1 MEKKNRLKFILERF
15 NEGSANA
22 AELTE
27 LEQLLNDPELLS
39 QLDELWDK
47 IPANANFFDEGRTEA
62 MLAGIEERNHQ
73 LQQQQARK
81 RRMVFAIAASI
92 TILLTATILY
102 LNISSDEPSSV
113 IATTTPGKIP
123 SIAPGEDKAMLVLA
137 DGSTIYLEGSDNKT
151 IPVQGNTQITRING
165 QVVYVSKDAQ
175 ANAPVLYNTLKTPR
189 GGQYQL
195 QLADGSKV
203 WMNAGSSLY
212 FPASFN
218 GKERMV
224 QLTGEAYFEIAK
236 DAQRPFRVMV
246 NDMQVNVL
254 GTHFNIMAYDNEV
267 ATAVTLLEGAVS
279 VERNHESVKLRPGQ
293 QAQSA
298 DHSTIKVLN
307 DIDPEEAV
315 AWKNGF
321 FITNHTS
328 LPVLMRQIE
337 RWYNVEVVY
346 EGKVPNKQF
355 GGKIPR
361 KSDLKEV
368 LEVLELSKVYTKVE
382 GNKVT
387 ILDR

>member
-1 MEKKNRLKFILERF
+1 MEKNRLTFLLERF
-15 NEGSANA
+15 NEGRASA
-22 AELTE
+22 AELAE
-27 LEQLLNDPELLS
+27 LEQLLTDPDVIA
-39 QLDELWDK
+39 QLDGLWEK

-62 MLAGIEERNHQ
+62 MLAGIEERNRQ
-73 LQQQQARK
+73 LHQQQSRKK
-81 RRMVFAIAASI
+81 RRVFAMAASV

-102 LNISSDEPSSV
+102 LTISTDKPV
-113 IATTTPGKIP
+113 KTIANKTQGTSTLITPGD
-123 SIAPGEDKAMLVLA
+123 DKAMLVLA
-137 DGSTIYLEGSDNKT
+137 DGSTILLEGADNRS
-151 IPVQGNTQITRING
+151 IPVQGNTQITRIDG
-165 QVVYVSKDAQ
+165 KIVYASNDTG
-175 ANAPVLYNTLKTPR
+175 ANAPVVYNTLKTPR

-212 FPASFN
+212 FPTSFR

-236 DAQRPFRVMV
+236 DAQRPFRVTV

-254 GTHFNIMAYDNEV
+254 GTHFNIMAYDNEA

-298 DHSTIKVLN
+298 DHTSIKVLN
-307 DIDPEEAV
+307 DINPEEAV
-315 AWKNGF
+315 AWKNGY
-321 FITNHTS
+321 FITNNTS
-328 LPVLMRQIE
+328 LPVLMRQVE